1 MARWALALSFQKSGS
16 SACLFSSASRA
27 CDASTSKM
35 PPQQPDRPLDVLD
48 DFFRFGAHGFVLIDP
63 PHLAIAARKR
73 NIARCA
79 GAALHFACFRQGKWR

>member
-1 MARWALALSFQKSGS
+1 MVRCARAVSFQKLGS

-48 DFFRFGAHGFVLIDP
+48 NLFRFGAHES
-63 PHLAIAARKR
+63 
-73 NIARCA
+73 
-79 GAALHFACFRQGKWR
+79 FR